1 MKKFPVLLAG
11 LLTVA
16 AATAQEAAIV
26 DELLAAEET
35 EQIRQYSV
43 EVIIFAYAEDVAL
56 GSEIFV
62 PDVVEPPA
70 DMETEA
76 DAADAATDD
85 ASGQSEPP
93 QDLEEELREVI
104 PFAARSLTTGELTM
118 TDTLGRLERLDAYEP
133 LMHFGWVQPTIP
145 RDQTP
150 LLPLARFGPPP
161 AGLDGTLQLYLNRF
175 LHLAVDVSLAAPQ
188 PTWDPDP
195 GYGEAREPGLIFSDR
210 PLDDSLSLPV
220 FAPLRYRIEEDRIM
234 KNGETRYFDH
244 PKIGVIAK
252 VMRIEEQS
260 EEEPGQSGAF

>member
-1 MKKFPVLLAG
+1 MKKIPVLMAG

-16 AATAQEAAIV
+16 AATAQEAPVV
-26 DELLAAEET
+26 DELPAAEET

-62 PDVVEPPA
+62 PDEIVPPA
-70 DMETEA
+70 DTGTEA
-76 DAADAATDD
+76 DDEVAATDEAALQD
-85 ASGQSEPP
+85 EPLE
-93 QDLEEELREVI
+93 DLEEELREII
-104 PFAARSLTTGELTM
+104 PFAARSLATDELTM

-150 LLPLARFGPPP
+150 LLPLARFGLPP

-188 PTWDPDP
+188 ERWDPDP
-195 GYGEAREPGLIFSDR
+195 GYRETRAPGLIFSDR
-210 PLDDSLSLPV
+210 PVDDSLSQPV

-252 VMRIEEQS
+252 VLRIEEQS
-260 EEEPGQSGAF
+260 EDEPEQSGAF